1 LDFKVKD
8 LDNCKKEIDAT
19 LTYEELKPHF
29 EKALLKYK
37 QKVSIP
43 GFRKGKAPL
52 QMVKKLYGDSVEYTA
67 LEDIANKEF
76 KKYIVDNK
84 VNIIDFGKMT
94 DMDYKPK
101 EKFTFKIEFEVTPE
115 VVVGNYKNLELTK
128 VKNVIDDTIVEEE
141 IQSSRMRLAQFEI
154 DGQALDDDYKITV
167 DIQAL
172 DDSGNIIV
180 GESQKDMPIFLN
192 NRDLFPEFREGLKNI
207 KEEEER
213 VIDTKDANDKPKKIK
228 VTCQKVEKIV
238 LPEIN
243 VEFIKKVTGKE
254 DIKDEKEFR
263 KFMKGEIESA
273 YDNISEQTMKND
285 IVSELIKL
293 NEVKVPDTFVNSI
306 LDQYVKD
313 YKIRFPKNY
322 SFKDFKEDEFKKEK
336 RVDAI
341 RQAKWFLIREKLIE
355 MEKFKVSDED
365 LKEVAKKNAKTYNM
379 PVDKLMNSYKTNEDV
394 KIKILNDKV
403 MNFLIENANVTEK
416 EEIRKSEA
424 KKKANPKKNLNK

>member
-1 LDFKVKD
+1 MDFKVKD
-8 LDNCKKEIDAT
+8 LDNCKKEINAT
-19 LTYEELKPHF
+19 LTYDELKPHF
-29 EKALLKYK
+29 EKALLEYR
-37 QKVSIP
+37 QKVTVP

-67 LEDIANKEF
+67 LEDIAGEEF
-76 KKYIVDNK
+76 KKYIIDNE
-84 VNIIDFGKMT
+84 VRIIDFGKMT

-115 VVVGNYKNLELTK
+115 VEIENYKNLELTN
-128 VKNVIDDTIVEEE
+128 VKNVIDDSIVEEE

-192 NRDLFPEFREGLKNI
+192 NRDLFPEFREGLKKI

-228 VTCQKVEKIV
+228 VTCTKVEKIV
-238 LPEIN
+238 LPEMDE
-243 VEFIKKVTGKE
+243 EFIKKVTGKD

-263 KFMKGEIESA
+263 EYMKREIVAA
-273 YDNISEQTMKND
+273 YDNISEQTLRND
-285 IVSELIKL
+285 IVSEMIKL
-293 NEVKVPDTFVNSI
+293 NDVKVPEKFVNSI
-306 LDQYVKD
+306 MDQYVQD
-313 YKIRFPKNY
+313 YKMRFPKNY
-322 SFKDFKEDEFKKEK
+322 NFKDFNEDEFRKEK

-341 RQAKWFLIREKLIE
+341 RQAKWYMIREKLIE
-355 MEKFKVSDED
+355 MEKFEASDDD
-365 LKEVAKKNAKTYNM
+365 LKKAAEKNAKSYNM
-379 PVDKLMNSYKTNEDV
+379 PVDKLMSAYKKNER
-394 KIKILNDKV
+394 IQTKILNDKV

-416 EEIRKSEA
+416 EEIRKSETQQKTKS
-424 KKKANPKKNLNK
+424 KKS

>member
-1 LDFKVKD
+1 MDFKVKD

-19 LTYEELKPHF
+19 LTYDELKPHF

-37 QKVSIP
+37 QKVTIP

-67 LEDIANKEF
+67 LEDIAGEEF
-76 KKYIVDNK
+76 KKYVIDNEVK
-84 VNIIDFGKMT
+84 IIDFGKMT

-101 EKFTFKIEFEVTPE
+101 EKFTFKIEFEISPD
-115 VVVGNYKNLELTK
+115 VVIENYKNLELTK
-128 VKNVIDDTIVEEE
+128 VKNVIDDSIVEEE

-180 GESQKDMPIFLN
+180 GESQKDVPILLN
-192 NRDLFPEFREGLKNI
+192 NRDLFPEFREGLKEI

-213 VIDTKDANDKPKKIK
+213 VIDTKDANDKQKKIRVACK
-228 VTCQKVEKIV
+228 KVEKIV
-238 LPEIN
+238 LPEMDE
-243 VEFIKKVTGKE
+243 EFIKKVTGKD

-263 KFMKGEIESA
+263 KYMKGEIETA
-273 YDNISEQTMKND
+273 YDNISEQTLRND
-285 IVSELIKL
+285 IVSEMIKL
-293 NEVKVPDTFVNSI
+293 NDVKVPDKFVNSI
-306 LDQYVKD
+306 MDQYVQD
-313 YKIRFPKNY
+313 YKMRFPKNY
-322 SFKDFKEDEFKKEK
+322 NFKDFKEDEFRKEK

-341 RQAKWFLIREKLIE
+341 RQAKWFLMREKLIE
-355 MEKFKVSDED
+355 MEKFEVSDED
-365 LKEVAKKNAKTYNM
+365 LKEVAEKNAKTYNM
-379 PVDKLMNSYKTNEDV
+379 PVDKLISAYKKNEDV

-403 MNFLIENANVTEK
+403 MDFLIENANVKEK
-416 EEIRKSEA
+416 EEIRKSETKQKTKS
-424 KKKANPKKNLNK
+424 KKS

>member
-1 LDFKVKD
+1 MDFKVKD

-19 LTYEELKPHF
+19 LTYDELKPHF

-37 QKVSIP
+37 QKVTIP

-67 LEDIANKEF
+67 LEDIAGEEF
-76 KKYIVDNK
+76 KKYIIDNEVK
-84 VNIIDFGKMT
+84 IIDFGKMT

-101 EKFTFKIEFEVTPE
+101 EKFTFKIEFEVSPD
-115 VVVGNYKNLELTK
+115 VVIENYKNLELTK
-128 VKNVIDDTIVEEE
+128 VKNVVDDSIVEEE

-192 NRDLFPEFREGLKNI
+192 NRDLFPEFREGLKEI
-207 KEEEER
+207 KEDEER

-228 VTCQKVEKIV
+228 VTCTKVEKIV
-238 LPEIN
+238 LPELDE
-243 VEFIKKVTGKE
+243 EFIKKVTGKD

-263 KFMKGEIESA
+263 EFMKGEIVTA
-273 YDNISEQTMKND
+273 YDNISEQTLRND
-285 IVSELIKL
+285 IVSEMIKL
-293 NEVKVPDTFVNSI
+293 NDVKVPDKFVNSI
-306 LDQYVKD
+306 MDQYVQD
-313 YKIRFPKNY
+313 YKMRFPKNY
-322 SFKDFKEDEFKKEK
+322 NFKDFNEDEFRKEK

-355 MEKFKVSDED
+355 MEKFEVSDDD
-365 LKEVAKKNAKTYNM
+365 LKKVAEKNANMYNM
-379 PVDKLMNSYKTNEDV
+379 PVDKLISAYKKNEDV
-394 KIKILNDKV
+394 KIKTLNDKV
-403 MNFLIENANVTEK
+403 MDFLIENASVTEK
-416 EEIRKSEA
+416 EEIRKSDTEQKTKS
-424 KKKANPKKNLNK
+424 KKS